1 MPIVYLDILIVL
13 NWVIDGLLLSAVAQW
28 LRLSTRRFRILLGGL
43 VGGICSCMIVLP
55 SLPSIIRIGL
65 DIAMALLMIRI
76 AFPYRRFGLFLK
88 STVCFFAISAL
99 FSGVVTL
106 LSSWVGDERIVVNNG
121 MLYVDISPITLTIFS
136 VISYAVIRL
145 CERFSRKRMPHG
157 EYRIRWD
164 DGVGECVGRALCDT
178 GLHLREPFSNASVI
192 VMEAKIAAP
201 FLREDIKTALAETA
215 AHPRIR
221 MIPYHTVGGNG
232 LLPAFRPKKAMLERL
247 TGDKLDITGVYV
259 ALCESLGRGE
269 YDMLI
274 GNEWE
279 ETTVCH

>member
-28 LRLSTRRFRILLGGL
+28 LRLSTRRFRILLGGFF
-43 VGGICSCMIVLP
+43 GGIYSCMIVLP
-55 SLPSIIRIGL
+55 TLPSIIRIGL
-65 DIAMALLMIRI
+65 DIAVAFLMIRI
-76 AFPYRRFGLFLK
+76 TFPYRRFALFLK
-88 STVCFFAISAL
+88 TGFSFFAVSAL

-106 LSSWVGDERIVVNNG
+106 LSSWLGDERMVVNNG
-121 MLYVDISPITLTIFS
+121 TLYVEISPITLTAFS
-136 VISYAVIRL
+136 IVSYAVMRL
-145 CERFSRKRMPHG
+145 CERVSRRRMPHG

-164 DGVGECVGRALCDT
+164 DGAGECVGRALCDT

-192 VMEAKIAAP
+192 VMEEKTAYP
-201 FLREDIKTALAETA
+201 FLREDIKNALSETVP
-215 AHPRIR
+215 HPRIR

-232 LLPAFRPKKAMLERL
+232 LLPAFRPETVTLERL
-247 TGDKLDITGVYV
+247 AGETLEITGVYV
-259 ALCESLGRGE
+259 ALCKSLGRGE

-279 ETTVCH
+279 ETALCR